1 LVVLAIIVGVYYFG
15 TKNKLPVTPITSVQP
30 SSTPVVISTLDPAT
44 KNWKTFKGNVFSYQY
59 PADLSIINLPSSNVS
74 CESAFGDKLMA
85 KEFCLGKSVGDNRA
99 FYQDKI
105 SADQAYECDKKP
117 KAPPSPPDVAPS
129 CGYSLMTISIT
140 EIYDINYDTKK
151 DFSEPVEFTTTS
163 GIKMTKENRSGSAT
177 GYDSNLNAY
186 VNTGKK
192 LYHIEI
198 QTTPVKS
205 YGSWQLLNQI
215 LSTFKFIN

>member
-1 LVVLAIIVGVYYFG
+1 
-15 TKNKLPVTPITSVQP
+15 
-30 SSTPVVISTLDPAT
+30 
-44 KNWKTFKGNVFSYQY
+44 
-59 PADLSIINLPSSNVS
+59 
-74 CESAFGDKLMA
+74 
-85 KEFCLGKSVGDNRA
+85 
-99 FYQDKI
+99 
-105 SADQAYECDKKP
+105 
-117 KAPPSPPDVAPS
+117 
-129 CGYSLMTISIT
+129 MTISIT